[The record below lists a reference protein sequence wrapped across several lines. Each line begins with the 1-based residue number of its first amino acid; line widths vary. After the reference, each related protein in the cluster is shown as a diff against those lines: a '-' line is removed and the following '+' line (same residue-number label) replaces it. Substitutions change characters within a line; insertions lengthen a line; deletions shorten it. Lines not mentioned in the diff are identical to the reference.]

1 MPVPSIAP
9 SSYLPVLQS
18 GRWFS
23 QLPLAFSQGLT
34 ELARV
39 RMLAEGEVLFLRNS
53 PPCGLYAV
61 VRGSVRISGFAD
73 QSNGAAGAKEAV
85 LIVLPPPVWF
95 GEVSVFDGSARTHNA
110 HAAGPTTLLQVPHD
124 TLLRWLQQHPLHW
137 RDLALLMSDKLRLAF
152 IALEEQAVLSAPV
165 RLARRLVLMAQG
177 YGQVQTQGIT
187 RRTLALTQE
196 QLSLMLGITRQT
208 TNGILNDLKERGII
222 DVQRGQLEILDLPA
236 VQGLCQQPVG

>member
-1 MPVPSIAP
+1 MTEPHH
-9 SSYLPVLQS
+9 YRPVLQQ
-18 GRWFS
+18 GRWFT
-23 QLPLAFSQGLT
+23 QLAPAFSQALMA
-34 ELARV
+34 LARV
-39 RMLAEGEVLFLRNS
+39 RTLAAGEVLFLRNS

-61 VRGSVRISGFAD
+61 VRGAVRISGYGGA
-73 QSNGAAGAKEAV
+73 AAGAKEAV

-124 TLLRWLQQHPLHW
+124 TLLQWLQQHPAHW

-152 IALEEQAVLSAPV
+152 ITLEEQAVLSAPV

-236 VQGLCQQPVG
+236 LQGLCQQGVA